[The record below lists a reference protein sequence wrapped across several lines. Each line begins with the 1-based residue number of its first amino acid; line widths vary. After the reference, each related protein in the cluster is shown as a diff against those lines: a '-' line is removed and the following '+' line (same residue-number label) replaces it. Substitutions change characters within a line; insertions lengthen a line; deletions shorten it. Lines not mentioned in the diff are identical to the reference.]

1 MFPKNTMPTTVAVP
15 EKPPLQTHKDSTV
28 LYMVGGD
35 QVDGNDSRWQFK
47 RAKICACTVV
57 ITTLILV
64 VGILGAITIVLRSQ
78 QGTSEAPTVYKEP
91 LLGNDSPLEEPI
103 NKIPRIK
110 IDDGGLWPPKNPVTP
125 DLVAVDGMGTVSLSS
140 SPKPVTDGIDIDPEG
155 DAIFEPFVFSSDQ
168 GRTYISS
175 SFPYD
180 GFYMRGEEGH
190 PPPSHSEDSSS
201 DPTSEAPGD
210 MDSDLDSSLS
220 YRIAGRTY
228 ASSSFP
234 YDGFYMRGE
243 EGEPPPSHSE
253 DSSPDPTSEASG
265 DMDSDLEGSAE
276 PDDSDIPSDSDN
288 SSSSDPS
295 SSSSGLPSNYRIP
308 T

>member
-1 MFPKNTMPTTVAVP
+1 MFPKNTMTTTVAMP
-15 EKPPLQTHKDSTV
+15 EKPPLQAHKDSAV
-28 LYMVGGD
+28 LYMVDGD
-35 QVDGNDSRWQFK
+35 QVDAGNDSRWQIK

-64 VGILGAITIVLRSQ
+64 AGTLGAIYIVLRSQ
-78 QGTSEAPTVYKEP
+78 QDTSEATTVYKEP

-155 DAIFEPFVFSSDQ
+155 NTIFEPVVVSSSSSDDVDSSSDSIPYHERSYVR
-168 GRTYISS
+168 RTYVSS
-175 SFPYD
+175 SFPFD
-180 GFYMRGEEGH
+180 GFYMRGEEG
-190 PPPSHSEDSSS
+190 D
-201 DPTSEAPGD
+201 
-210 MDSDLDSSLS
+210 
-220 YRIAGRTY
+220 
-228 ASSSFP
+228 
-234 YDGFYMRGE
+234 
-243 EGEPPPSHSE
+243 PPPSHSE

-276 PDDSDIPSDSDN
+276 PDDSEIPSDSDN

-295 SSSSGLPSNYRIP
+295 SSSFSDPYVVSE
-308 T
+308 